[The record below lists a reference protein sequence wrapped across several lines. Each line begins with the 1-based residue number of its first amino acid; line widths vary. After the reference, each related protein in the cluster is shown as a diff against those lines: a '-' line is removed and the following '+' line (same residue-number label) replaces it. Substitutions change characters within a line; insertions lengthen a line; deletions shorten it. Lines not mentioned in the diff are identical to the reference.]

1 MLPGGSRE
9 ASARLAGGSRE
20 APGRLPGGSGEPLR
34 ATPTLQRSPR
44 GALGPPRTRQDP
56 PRTPQEPPKNPLKT
70 LFGDPC
76 PRRFGAIAHQ
86 ESVSSRSGVLKGVF
100 QKSARRLDGKHIL
113 EDFVLLHRPEKCL
126 SQPSASTDWC
136 KMSFSRQ
143 GSWHTSRNLANRK
156 NGTPPPPLTVA
167 PSVRP
172 SVPQR
177 GGGRGGYLSGETFKN
192 SEIQKFRQKFKNSS
206 HQN

>member
-1 MLPGGSRE
+1 MKPLRRPRWLPGVSQ
-9 ASARLAGGSRE
+9 A
-20 APGRLPGGSGEPLR
+20 APGRLLGAAKRNPGTSEDSKGVQGPLG
-34 ATPTLQRSPR
+34 TPKN
-44 GALGPPRTRQDP
+44 P

-76 PRRFGAIAHQ
+76 PRRFGAIAHP

-156 NGTPPPPLTVA
+156 NGTPPPP
-167 PSVRP
+167 PSRSRP
-172 SVPQR
+172 RCARRSPS
-177 GGGRGGYLSGETFKN
+177 GGG
-192 SEIQKFRQKFKNSS
+192 
-206 HQN
+206 